1 MLVAAVVTFAS
12 LLAQAEPA
20 PPEPPA
26 PAAVPAPAPSSEPAK
41 PPANAV
47 SVYGRFAYRVGDPGQ
62 TLPPAAGFSLG
73 GSIERRY
80 LSLPHALELGAA
92 IDFFYDRF
100 AMDVVGST
108 LDANGNSVPAPGTRA
123 FTHTNFA
130 LLQTAA
136 LALDTIR
143 PFVAFGG
150 GVDIGYFSTPEPALA
165 PGSQSA
171 VMPLVRGILGIE
183 VPIGNG
189 VSVAVR
195 ADYTHLFNA
204 PRYGPALFGGG
215 GTAATMLFWG
225 DLFDAGAGVVAHF

>member
-20 PPEPPA
+20 PP
-26 PAAVPAPAPSSEPAK
+26 
-41 PPANAV
+41 ANAV
-47 SVYGRFAYRVGDPGQ
+47 SVFGRFAYRIGDPGQ
-62 TLPPAAGFSLG
+62 TLPPAGGFSLG

-100 AMDVVGST
+100 AMDVIGST
-108 LDANGNSVPAPGTRA
+108 LDQNGNPVAAPGTRA

-130 LLQTAA
+130 VLQAAA
-136 LALDTIR
+136 LALDSIR

-171 VMPLVRGILGIE
+171 VMPLVRGVLGIE

-189 VSVAVR
+189 VAVVVR
-195 ADYTHLFNA
+195 ADYTHLFSR
-204 PRYGPALFGGG
+204 PSYTPSLPGGG
-215 GTAATMLFWG
+215 GTSPTISFWG
-225 DLFDAGAGVVAHF
+225 DLFDAGAGVAAHF